1 METKTT
7 TSRVVIPEGQFF
19 RERKDEIVTTVG
31 DNPAEVS
38 RTSTLGSLFR
48 KADATETPSDRILEE
63 ATYEV
68 LNLMLVEAATVA
80 DLPVVPAQEDS
91 HCDTCCLPVRAK
103 SVAKPKLEK
112 APVVAAT
119 PVVAAPV
126 AVAAPVVVV
135 AAKAKVSSKAKAKP
149 VKKAKKSATKAKTKS
164 KVVAS
169 GMSGQSGPS
178 IDRLPMD
185 DLNKKE
191 RKVMEFLWTQPS
203 AKPAKI
209 LDIALGCFS
218 TQPKPRRS
226 SWVRNSLR
234 RLARA
239 SLVERVDAGTYR
251 LTAAGRR
258 QVTKAA

>member
-126 AVAAPVVVV
+126 VAV
-135 AAKAKVSSKAKAKP
+135 AKAKVSSKAKVKP
-149 VKKAKKSATKAKTKS
+149 VKKAKKSATKAKA
-164 KVVAS
+164 KVVEVVTRKVVVPTP
-169 GMSGQSGPS
+169 GTSGQSGPPIEHLA
-178 IDRLPMD
+178 IDE
-185 DLNKKE
+185 LNKKE
-191 RKVMEFLWTQPS
+191 RKVLVYLFVAP
-203 AKPAKI
+203 KAKI
-209 LDIALGCFS
+209 LEIALGCFS
-218 TQPKPRRS
+218 TQPQVRRS

-234 RLARA
+234 RLVRA
-239 SLVERVDAGTYR
+239 SLVERVDAGTYK
-251 LTAAGRR
+251 LTLRGRR
-258 QVTKAA
+258 QITKVA